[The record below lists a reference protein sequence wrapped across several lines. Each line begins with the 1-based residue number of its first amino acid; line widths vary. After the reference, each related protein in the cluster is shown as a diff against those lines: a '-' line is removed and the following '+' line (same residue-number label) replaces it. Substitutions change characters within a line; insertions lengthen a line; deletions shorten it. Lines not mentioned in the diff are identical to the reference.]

1 MEDSMSAK
9 RLITRAILAAAAASR
24 FPRALL
30 LALALALSAVIGVA
44 FSSAASAA
52 PTAVKVSATP
62 SSATPYCTGE
72 LTPGSTVVK
81 NAQCYSTHS
90 AMAAAIPATQTVI
103 SIDYADANY
112 GGLSFTWTAS
122 ITTCTYFPEFAN
134 PTMPSGWNDTVSS
147 YADYA
152 NCNNNPHYE
161 NVNYGGSVANCG
173 PNCSYIGAAM
183 NDRTS
188 SEKWGK

>member
-1 MEDSMSAK
+1 M
-9 RLITRAILAAAAASR
+9 LASASR

-30 LALALALSAVIGVA
+30 LALALALSAVIGIA

-62 SSATPYCTGE
+62 SSATPYCSGE

-90 AMAAAIPATQTVI
+90 AMAAALPATQTVI
-103 SIDYADANY
+103 SIDYIDANY
-112 GGLSFTWTAS
+112 QGASFTWTS
-122 ITTCTYFPEFAN
+122 SVTRCTYYPEFLA
-134 PTMPSGWNDTVSS
+134 PSMPSGWNDDISS

-152 NCNNNPHYE
+152 DCNSNPHFQ
-161 NVNYGGSVANCG
+161 NINYSGALADCG
-173 PNCSYIGAAM
+173 PNCSYIGAIM
-183 NDRTS
+183 NDQTS
-188 SEKWGK
+188 SEKWGN